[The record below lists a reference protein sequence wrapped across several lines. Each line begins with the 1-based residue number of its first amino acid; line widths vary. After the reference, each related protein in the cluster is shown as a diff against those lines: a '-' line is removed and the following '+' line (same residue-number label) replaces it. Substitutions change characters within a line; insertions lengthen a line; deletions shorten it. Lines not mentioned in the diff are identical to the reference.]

1 MSNASPRDSVFLF
14 VYAKPKQLSVATKS
28 AIQRKST
35 RKNNPLQCRL
45 TGICTAPG
53 LKVRQSLFHALRGR
67 FLKARE
73 TAQSTWAMLQR
84 RFAHVTGEIPPML
97 HQRFGDV
104 GTMRRRGFL
113 SPFPQTLHKTS
124 GIEKPFRSYTADM
137 AFFRARYSLKRVAQ
151 PLDL

>member
-1 MSNASPRDSVFLF
+1 MSNGSPRHVSFLF
-14 VYAKPKQLSVATKS
+14 VYAKPKQLSFTTKS
-28 AIQRKST
+28 AVQRESA

-53 LKVRQSLFHALRGR
+53 LKVRQSLFHALRGW

-73 TAQSTWAMLQR
+73 TAQSTWAMLR
-84 RFAHVTGEIPPML
+84 RHFAHVTGGIPPML
-97 HQRFGDV
+97 HQCFGDV

-113 SPFPQTLHKTS
+113 PPFPQTFHKTS

-137 AFFRARYSLKRVAQ
+137 AFFRTRYSLKRVAQ

>member
-1 MSNASPRDSVFLF
+1 MCNGSPRHVSFLF
-14 VYAKPKQLSVATKS
+14 VYAKPKQLSVATRS
-28 AIQRKST
+28 AIQRESA

-45 TGICTAPG
+45 TGICTAPV
-53 LKVRQSLFHALRGR
+53 LKVRQILFHTLSGW

-113 SPFPQTLHKTS
+113 PPFPQTLHKTS
-124 GIEKPFRSYTADM
+124 GIENPFRSYTADM